1 MFPRKWIAA
10 LTVAAGT
17 VAPAFAAEPAAVPKA
32 SALTFGTLRTA
43 SPEAVKAKVEGFLKA
58 EGKLDQAKLDEIWKD
73 SDRTILDRTVQSIGL
88 ARPDATKAIADARKV
103 NAPAFTTIPAAIAGE
118 KNEFAKANLAAAF
131 AKALAG
137 KRVYE
142 EAVLAAKSAS
152 VKAEEIVEPAS
163 FYFFKAVAEFS
174 LIKKD
179 DATASITRLLD
190 DVADAPDRY
199 RVVATQMF
207 FDIQQWAKDP
217 KDLTNI
223 AKLMDNS
230 ERRLDLDRA
239 GRETQDIQKKII
251 FRLDEKIKELENKA
265 KGGGAGNGG
274 ACPDGGAPGDPQG
287 NQPNGTPADKSALPN
302 SGASKGDVDPAK
314 LRQYAA
320 NWGKLPAAERA
331 KAVQE
336 MKRDLPAKY
345 QPMIEEYIKSLNR
358 MNGYDK

>member
-1 MFPRKWIAA
+1 MFPRKW
-10 LTVAAGT
+10 VASLAISAGFC
-17 VAPAFAAEPAAVPKA
+17 VASFAAEPSKPTEVPRA

-58 EGKLDQAKLDEIWKD
+58 EGKLDQAKLDAIWKD
-73 SDRTILDRTVQSIGL
+73 ADRTILDRTVQSIGL

-103 NAPAFTTIPAAIAGE
+103 NAPAFTTIPAAIASE

-174 LIKKD
+174 RIKKD
-179 DATASITRLLD
+179 DATASIVRLLD

-207 FDIQQWAKDP
+207 FDIQQWSKDP

-265 KGGGAGNGG
+265 KGG
-274 ACPDGGAPGDPQG
+274 
-287 NQPNGTPADKSALPN
+287 S
-302 SGASKGDVDPAK
+302 
-314 LRQYAA
+314 
-320 NWGKLPAAERA
+320 
-331 KAVQE
+331 
-336 MKRDLPAKY
+336 
-345 QPMIEEYIKSLNR
+345 
-358 MNGYDK
+358 